1 MWGADPVGTTVGLLT
16 IPPSQNPPTDP
27 PEGSA
32 DHMALRTLSGMKTA
46 QPASLLGQ
54 YVLIW
59 STNRPSQVP
68 GGGQSRAEAS
78 AMAREPLS

>member
-1 MWGADPVGTTVGLLT
+1 MWGADPVGATVGLLT
-16 IPPSQNPPTDP
+16 IPPSKNPPTHH

-68 GGGQSRAEAS
+68 GRGQSRAEAS